1 MKHILLTS
9 LLGLSALTAA
19 AQSNTIWFD
28 EPTSLRVANAG
39 GEDILK
45 STTKRTNPSMRAK
58 ALKMPTPNGNAA
70 RCRWATVA
78 SAAT

>member
-28 EPTSLRVANAG
+28 EPTSVKG
-39 GEDILK
+39 
-45 STTKRTNPSMRAK
+45 SQ
-58 ALKMPTPNGNAA
+58 
-70 RCRWATVA
+70 CWWA
-78 SAAT
+78 